1 MVTLGSV
8 PLPAMAL
15 LARKDKPLQVELPRA
30 KDDRALTSKVG
41 LVAALGFIVG
51 VAWPRLFGIEVGP
64 TAPGGGD
71 RPPAAAPATPQSA
84 KAPASATEPQ
94 ASAAT
99 SATEPEDAAPSNK
112 QTAVVGDGTVRSC
125 RNKKGDKL
133 DDCGK
138 LALDRLVKP
147 RLAELSTCPSAIG
160 LEGKLKIGIA
170 VNFDKNDVVVVEDE
184 KSSLPSSTVRGVMSC
199 AGKELEGIDL
209 EKLTHTHPRY
219 TVAYEISFLPPGQTP
234 EDAAAKGEEQE
245 AQSRATV
252 TWEKALVRET
262 EKEGKVIARLPQGT
276 RVKILEEKD
285 DWFKIESGKT
295 KGWVYRQA
303 IGK

>member
-1 MVTLGSV
+1 
-8 PLPAMAL
+8 MAL
-15 LARKDKPLQVELPRA
+15 LARKDKPLQVELPSA

-51 VAWPRLFGIEVGP
+51 VAWPRVFGVEVGP
-64 TAPGGGD
+64 DAPGSGD
-71 RPPAAAPATPQSA
+71 KAPAAAPAAPQSA
-84 KAPASATEPQ
+84 KAPGSASEPEP
-94 ASAAT
+94 SAAT
-99 SATEPEDAAPSNK
+99 SATEPDDAAPSNK
-112 QTAVVGDGTVRSC
+112 QTAVVGDGTIRSC
-125 RNKKGDKL
+125 KNKKGDKL
-133 DDCGK
+133 DECGK

-147 RLAELSTCPSAIG
+147 RLAELSSCPSAIG
-160 LEGKLKIGIA
+160 LEGKLKLGIA

-199 AGKELEGIDL
+199 AGKELEGIELD
-209 EKLTHTHPRY
+209 KLTHTHARY

-234 EDAAAKGEEQE
+234 EDAAAKNDEKES
-245 AQSRATV
+245 AAKATV

>member
-1 MVTLGSV
+1 
-8 PLPAMAL
+8 MAL
-15 LARKDKPLQVELPRA
+15 LARKDKPLQVELPSA

-51 VAWPRLFGIEVGP
+51 VAWPRIFGLEVGP
-64 TAPGGGD
+64 TAPGGGGD
-71 RPPAAAPATPQSA
+71 RPPAAAPASPSA
-84 KAPASATEPQ
+84 KPPGSASEPQ

-99 SATEPEDAAPSNK
+99 SAETEDAAPSNK
-112 QTAVVGDGTVRSC
+112 QTAVVGDGTIRNC

-138 LALDRLVKP
+138 LGLDRLVKP

-160 LEGKLKIGIA
+160 LEGKLKLGIA
-170 VNFDKNDVVVVEDE
+170 VNFDKNAVVVVEDE

-199 AGKELEGIDL
+199 AGKALEGIELD
-209 EKLTHTHPRY
+209 KLTHTHARY

-234 EDAAAKGEEQE
+234 EDAAAKGAEQE
-245 AQSRATV
+245 SQAKATV

-262 EKEGKVIARLPQGT
+262 EKEGKIVARLPQGT